1 MNTMVEEQFIINLFN
16 GVKFQNEDFDAREQ
30 VWARI
35 SKKCGLDGA
44 EAPLDERS
52 RTNQALVVVWSLA
65 AALAVLLIVGSGFFL
80 TNRLIATGASEC
92 VAQLP
97 DGSSVTLSPNS
108 TLRYNRIKWLFD
120 KKLSLDGKAQFCGN
134 HKNGLSVATE
144 LGCVS
149 VLGTEF
155 LVDQTDT
162 TMLVACYDGSVNV
175 RSLDGSDQLLNKG
188 EQVICNAEGD
198 MDFSKIEEKVKPK
211 VYNGAP
217 LGDVAKQIETIYNV
231 KVTGVGSYS
240 KCTYSGTIPEDDLEA
255 ALMLVLGSCNI
266 DYGIDGNVVSLK

>member
-35 SKKCGLDGA
+35 SKKCGLDVA
-44 EAPLDERS
+44 EAQVSKSSSTRRL
-52 RTNQALVVVWSLA
+52 LVSAWSLA
-65 AALAVLLIVGSGFFL
+65 AAIVVIVLAGSIFFL
-80 TNRLIATGASEC
+80 SNRTIATGASEC

-162 TMLVACYDGSVNV
+162 AMLVACYDGSVNV

-198 MDFSKIEEKVKPK
+198 MDFSKIEEEVKSK

-217 LGDVAKQIETIYNV
+217 LRDVAKQIEIIYNL
-231 KVTGVGSYS
+231 KVTGVDSYS
-240 KCTYSGTIPEDDLEA
+240 NCTYSGTIPEDDLEA